1 MNAVLHP
8 SRRRISVEEFFRMD
22 EAGIFGPE
30 ERVELLDGEIYAMPP
45 IGSHHSGVLT
55 RIDRMIRRG
64 IGDQYLVQL
73 QNPVKISLSSLPQP
87 DLVVLK
93 HRDDDYIHATATV
106 DDVLLLV
113 EVADSS
119 LRFDRKLKSPL
130 YNAAGIT
137 EFWIVN
143 IVDRCI
149 ESYPSG
155 QRHGLGDIAR
165 ARGCQRLEIDVTELF
180 RPLIEKP

>member
-1 MNAVLHP
+1 
-8 SRRRISVEEFFRMD
+8 MD

-55 RIDRMIRRG
+55 RIDRMIRRS
-64 IGDQYLVQL
+64 IGDRYLVQI
-73 QNPVKISLSSLPQP
+73 QNPVKISAYSLPQP

-119 LRFDRKLKSPL
+119 LRFDRTLKSPL
-130 YNAAGIT
+130 YQAAGIT

-143 IVDRCI
+143 ISDRCI
-149 ESYPSG
+149 ESYPLG
-155 QRHGLGDIAR
+155 QRHELGDILRAR
-165 ARGCQRLEIDVTELF
+165 ACQGLQIDVSELF
-180 RPLIEKP
+180 RPLIENS